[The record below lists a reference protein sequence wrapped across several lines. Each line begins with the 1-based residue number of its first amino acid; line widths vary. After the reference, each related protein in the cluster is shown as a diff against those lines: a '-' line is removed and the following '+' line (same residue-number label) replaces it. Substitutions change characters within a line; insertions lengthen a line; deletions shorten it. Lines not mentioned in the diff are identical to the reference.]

1 MYLMNGNNIISL
13 EIIMYHNK
21 MIQLELVFF
30 V

>member
-1 MYLMNGNNIISL
+1 
-13 EIIMYHNK
+13 MYHNK